1 MNGVNGYAVCGRGTY
16 ANASIFLPAAGH
28 NSGDAV
34 FGAGTEGYYWSTTPY
49 DDLGAWNVA
58 FQPSGIGAVYG
69 SCGRIV
75 VKGGFV
81 RAEGDYGAAG
91 IGGGVEGRC
100 AGVSLLGGTVAA
112 TGGYY
117 AAGVGS
123 GWCGT
128 CGPVVVSR
136 GVFRVEAE
144 AIRASGIDNLLI
156 VAGEDPK
163 VNSVE
168 HFCDVARL
176 LKPMFSNL
184 SLEVAPQTEEGYR
197 AMFEAGFESLTCFQ
211 ETYDQ
216 ERYKYFH
223 PAGPKSNY
231 EWRLW
236 TQLRAG
242 RAGFRILGCAFLL
255 GLTPWRREAA
265 SLAAHAL
272 YLMKECYESKVQF
285 AFPRFCRVEGG
296 FVPPCE
302 VEERDVDL
310 MMLAFRICFPQCCMT
325 VSTREAPKFRDYIV
339 QVAADNMSAG
349 SRVTPGGYAVL
360 EKEHA
365 ADVAQ
370 FTLTDRRAPKEVY
383 EAIKANGQ
391 EVVFKN
397 WDNRI

>member
-1 MNGVNGYAVCGRGTY
+1 MFPLLKYTAEQVDEYYAKVTPEMVR
-16 ANASIFLPAAGH
+16 ASLAKDRHDWFDLLNLVSPAAYPFM
-28 NSGDAV
+28 DEMRVKARL
-34 FGAGTEGYYWSTTPY
+34 ARIKYYGKTVSVYAPLY
-49 DDLGAWNVA
+49 
-58 FQPSGIGAVYG
+58 IGNTCVNHCKY
-69 SCGRIV
+69 CDFR
-75 VKGGFV
+75 
-81 RAEGDYGAAG
+81 REHT
-91 IGGGVEGRC
+91 
-100 AGVSLLGGTVAA
+100 GTVRRNL
-112 TGGYY
+112 TLDEIK
-117 AAGVGS
+117 
-123 GWCGT
+123 
-128 CGPVVVSR
+128 
-136 GVFRVEAE
+136 VEAE
-144 AIRASGIDNLLI
+144 AIRASGIDNLLS

-163 VNSVE
+163 VNSIE

-223 PAGPKSNY
+223 PAGPKSDY

-302 VEERDVDL
+302 VDERDVDL
-310 MMLAFRICFPQCCMT
+310 MMLAFRIVFPQCCMT

-370 FTLTDRRAPKEVY
+370 FTLTDRRPPKEVY

>member
-1 MNGVNGYAVCGRGTY
+1 MFPLLKY
-16 ANASIFLPAAGH
+16 NAQQVDDYFAKVTPEMVKASLAKARHDWFDLLNLISPAAYPFM
-28 NSGDAV
+28 DEMRVKARL
-34 FGAGTEGYYWSTTPY
+34 ARIRYYGKTVSVYAPLY
-49 DDLGAWNVA
+49 
-58 FQPSGIGAVYG
+58 IGNTCVNHCRY
-69 SCGRIV
+69 CDFRW
-75 VKGGFV
+75 
-81 RAEGDYGAAG
+81 EHT
-91 IGGGVEGRC
+91 
-100 AGVSLLGGTVAA
+100 GTVRRNL
-112 TGGYY
+112 TLDEIG
-117 AAGVGS
+117 
-123 GWCGT
+123 
-128 CGPVVVSR
+128 
-136 GVFRVEAE
+136 VEAE

-163 VNSVE
+163 VNTVK

-255 GLTPWRREAA
+255 GLTPWRTEAA
-265 SLAAHAL
+265 SLAAHAM

-285 AFPRFCRVEGG
+285 AFPRFCRVDGG

-302 VEERDVDL
+302 VSEEDVDL
-310 MMLAFRICFPQCCMT
+310 MMLAFRIVFPQCCMT
-325 VSTREAPKFRDYIV
+325 VSTREAPAFRDYIV

-370 FTLTDRRAPKEVY
+370 FTLTDRRPPKEVY